1 MSESPRRPISP
12 SEMDSLRDAAPVDA
26 ELLQRIRAAL
36 TARESENDEDS
47 GNAE

>member
-1 MSESPRRPISP
+1 
-12 SEMDSLRDAAPVDA
+12 MDSLRDAAPVDA

-36 TARESENDEDS
+36 TAPEDENGRDSGNS